1 MCSNA
6 STVSN
11 LFLILKTPSKSINIK
26 RLLHV
31 HVFQTYKNIRTFLLC
46 SKNTN
51 GTISVSMQIF
61 VEISL
66 HCAILN
72 IDFSSKENNFL
83 KRYDFICETWK

>member
-6 STVSN
+6 TVYN
-11 LFLILKTPSKSINIK
+11 LFFILRTPTKSINIK
-26 RLLHV
+26 RLL

-51 GTISVSMQIF
+51 GTISVSIQIF

-83 KRYDFICETWK
+83 ERYDFICETWK